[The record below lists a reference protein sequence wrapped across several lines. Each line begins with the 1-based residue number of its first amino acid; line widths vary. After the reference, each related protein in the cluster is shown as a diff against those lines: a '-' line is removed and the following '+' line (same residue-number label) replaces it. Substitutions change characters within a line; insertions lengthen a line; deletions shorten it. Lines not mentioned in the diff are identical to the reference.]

1 MVRSEVVIEQMIYE
15 MDPEITAVVTHVFEQ
30 SADLPAI
37 ERGDW
42 KTHRER
48 GNIGQEYLASLVPSS
63 PDVRLTSLSTMT
75 RQAEKNGS

>member
-42 KTHRER
+42 KRIGR
-48 GNIGQEYLASLVPSS
+48 GETSAKNIWIVLYLLLQMC
-63 PDVRLTSLSTMT
+63 D
-75 RQAEKNGS
+75 